1 RAGGAP
7 GGAQAVGP
15 RGASD
20 VRGAPRL
27 LPGARGGGARMS
39 VAIVGAGPGDPGL
52 VTVKALELVRAAQI
66 LVYDRLVSE
75 ELVAEA
81 SHAIRIARDGLSQ
94 ERVNEVLVRHGRRGR
109 RVVRLKGGDPFVFG
123 RGAEEVDALEAGLI
137 AAGRSPAEP
146 AAVASRLSLPDYELR
161 FGTLGTIASI
171 ASGLSTPAL
180 VVVGDVVGLAAREP
194 ARMATRG

>member
-1 RAGGAP
+1 RRRRQAARAGARRARGAP

-15 RGASD
+15 RGAPD

-27 LPGARGGGARMS
+27 LPGARDGGARMS

-94 ERVNEVLVRHGRRGR
+94 QRVNEVLVRHGRRGR

-123 RGAEEVDALEAGLI
+123 RGA
-137 AAGRSPAEP
+137 
-146 AAVASRLSLPDYELR
+146 
-161 FGTLGTIASI
+161 
-171 ASGLSTPAL
+171 
-180 VVVGDVVGLAAREP
+180 
-194 ARMATRG
+194 